1 MGRKRHYPGH
11 IEKRGDVYRLIL
23 TVAGKR
29 HKFTLRGM
37 SRGAVERFA
46 SRTYNELLAQAELR
60 PTGVHGD
67 RRFSTIIQ
75 IFRDNHASG
84 LKQRTQETYAESLRP
99 IEDYFVEQHGNPEID
114 RLPMSTIRG
123 YFPWRRMHPL
133 QNNTQV
139 EGIVSNR
146 VLNKDLAVL
155 RLVFE
160 QAFIDE
166 FIPDNPIRRVKPFKY
181 DRRIP
186 VLLTD
191 EELDAL
197 LDAASDHEI
206 LQLYILLLAETGI
219 RSKSEALWIQWSDV
233 HFDADDP
240 YIEIVSGRSKPDGTV
255 HTTKSGRT
263 RFVPLSTRLAAA
275 LRPYFLG
282 NRAAIYDGNTSP
294 WLFHHASN
302 HGKAVAGSR
311 IGDMRKAFQT
321 RCERAGIPESFVPHD
336 LRHRRCTLWLAEGID
351 IYQVKEAMGH
361 SSVKVTEWYTHFTK
375 HHLKHFRTADPG
387 TIPPMPGELRAE

>member
-1 MGRKRHYPGH
+1 
-11 IEKRGDVYRLIL
+11 
-23 TVAGKR
+23 
-29 HKFTLRGM
+29 M
-37 SRGAVERFA
+37 SR
-46 SRTYNELLAQAELR
+46 
-60 PTGVHGD
+60 
-67 RRFSTIIQ
+67 
-75 IFRDNHASG
+75 
-84 LKQRTQETYAESLRP
+84 
-99 IEDYFVEQHGNPEID
+99 
-114 RLPMSTIRG
+114 IRG

-146 VLNKDLAVL
+146 VLNKDPTVL

-166 FIPDNPIRRVKPFKY
+166 FIPDNPIRRIKPFKY
-181 DRRIP
+181 ARPIP

-191 EELDAL
+191 DELDAL

-206 LQLYILLLAETGI
+206 LYLYILLLAETGI
-219 RSKSEALWIQWSDV
+219 RCKSEALWIQWPDA
-233 HFDADDP
+233 HFEAPDP
-240 YIEIVSGRSKPDGTV
+240 YIETVSGRIGPNGTM
-255 HTTKSGRT
+255 KSGKS

-275 LRPYFLG
+275 LRPYLLG
-282 NRAAIYDGNTSP
+282 NRAAIYDGKTSP

-311 IGDMRKAFQT
+311 IGELRKAFQT

-336 LRHRRCTLWLAEGID
+336 LRHRHCTLWLAEGID
-351 IYQVKEAMGH
+351 INQAKEAMGH

-387 TIPPMPGELRAE
+387 TIPPMPGKLRAE